1 MADNDVKITIT
12 INGETTELK
21 AAKADVEDL
30 AKNVKK
36 ADTATAGLKD
46 SFAALALKIGGV
58 AALTAAFKDLVSTG
72 FEANKSFENLQIQLT
87 GLIAAN
93 SSNVSSM
100 GRVLDAHEKWN
111 LGMAESEKI
120 LNQLNETNAKTKFTL
135 EEITG
140 AFNMFYATSAGQGSR
155 EKAVQA
161 MDSIALAAQAVGK
174 NINDLTPMMDSL
186 ATGTVIAAS
195 EMGSFMKIVGLTND
209 ELKKANENGQVY
221 DYLIEKLAKFKE
233 LSGEAGN
240 SYEVALGG
248 VKNEI
253 TEIARELT
261 KPMFETVTK
270 GLNDFGK
277 LIKDHKD
284 DIIEFGEDVFRSFQL
299 IGSGILYIGVTA
311 AKVLLAI
318 PTAILSGFDALTL
331 IIENKVN
338 TVIKNAQEAYN
349 SIAWLWDGETT
360 FGRVNFATNASSGIM
375 DAYRSVEETQAK
387 AAQAAKDLFN
397 EIKENTRAAAK
408 ETKAATKEVGE
419 SLQSLPPKIEPV
431 AKAAKKASK
440 DMSSYNNALREIAR
454 LGMSEYE
461 KKLDD
466 IEHKEKEW
474 LKVGI
479 DKKTAAKAKAKLFDT
494 LETEEAN
501 KVLKEHSNFLKEREE
516 LEKRYYEAIGEYE
529 KAWAIESK
537 KVKETIKKLNLSEE
551 DAKKYLEIQ
560 KKKYFE
566 PLTKTAKTAFSD
578 IKNSWADTVSTMSKT
593 VEDGFFDFFIGK
605 TKSLKK
611 ALKDIGT
618 NLMRDLISPYA
629 RTLAQGLAGG
639 FGSFLGGGSNLAQI
653 AADLGLKKNDRG
665 GFSGQ
670 VGGTDVE
677 LSSTGQILRGASA
690 LDKGTTNLLSSIS
703 NLKTA
708 YDTFTKGFGS
718 PFTSLG
724 GYLMNNGW
732 TASGTFFNGM
742 GAGISNLFGTGTA
755 ASSIPA
761 GMTQG
766 ITSGMG
772 GSYLGAGTNA
782 YMAGSPYYNAGA
794 ATGGALVGGA
804 VGYGIG
810 SGLDK
815 MFGANTYAPQTG
827 MVAGAAVG
835 GYAALAG
842 SLSAVPVW
850 GWIAAAV
857 VLAIG
862 GMIGKSKITDW
873 GYQVG
878 ENLNLGLMKG
888 LDSKD
893 VNNWKEKTK
902 KSWFSKSTSNQT
914 SPINDETVKMLSSYV
929 RTTST
934 LLKEFTG
941 GDFTLPARTYNKRTL
956 IDEGFGG
963 ALIAGVMQK
972 KFDKALSFGGNEGEL
987 EKTYRYWMEQAKKDK
1002 KETYEL
1008 LAEYVGKINSNI
1020 KALKLESLSSELEK
1034 MKFAK
1039 DEAIDALKT
1048 LNSGLGAL
1056 GNDFDFVGQDMAKQI
1071 EKAYREALKSD
1082 FSKES
1087 VDRHQALTQA
1097 YKQAKKAQDDYKK
1110 AIISFSQQIAQTQSS
1125 FYQAVGG
1132 DTTILALQNIYTK
1145 FRVLSGTLANDIGKE
1160 HLNEVSKLG
1169 STSDPK
1175 VWAEYFFRMS
1185 YAQMQEFLSQ
1195 GNTELRK
1202 EFLNL
1207 ITEHKN
1213 LLTANSGNE
1222 VWLKSLTGLQGVMKQ
1237 IEALKLAE
1245 KAQSTLEIQKQ
1256 QLNNL
1261 NLQKSAIEKL
1271 ASMAT
1276 KIRETVIDNTTSQIN
1291 YMLAL
1296 QRARAAYASGEYDS
1310 KAYDELNSA
1319 ITKQQQYLKDT
1330 SATYA
1335 DYHHSMLKMA
1345 NEVEGVAKGAS
1356 LQDISEQIKRLD
1368 KLLNNA
1374 NNSFESQLAALNEQ
1388 KKQLEID
1395 AQNQINTLWKLLG
1408 EGSPIAAY
1416 LQAVKDAILSGKQ
1429 APSYSGGTGSISNIA
1444 SSATTANGALLTNQ
1458 LEKDINSIYL
1468 SSIGRS
1474 VEQAGL
1480 DAWVAKARA
1489 ENLSKEQ
1496 LKAQI
1501 EQTAKN
1507 ITGSNN
1513 KSDWLEWS
1521 KKRGYKAFADGGIV
1535 TRPTRALIGE
1545 AGYNEAVIPLKD
1557 GRGVKVDMDGAIGA
1571 LAVITERIEKLV
1583 TNIERNLREV
1593 NMRQR
1598 ETNDNGAQLVR
1609 VVS

>member
-93 SSNVSSM
+93 SSNISSM

-195 EMGSFMKIVGLTND
+195 EMGSFMKIVGLTNE

-299 IGSGILYIGVTA
+299 IGSGILYIGATA

-318 PTAILSGFDALTL
+318 PTAILSGFDVLTL
-331 IIENKVN
+331 IIENKIN
-338 TVIKNAQEAYN
+338 AVIKNAQEAYN

-375 DAYRSVEETQAK
+375 EAYKSVEDTQER

-408 ETKAATKEVGE
+408 ETKAATKDVGE

-479 DKKTAAKAKAKLFDT
+479 DKKTAAKAKAKLFDI

-501 KVLKEHSNFLKEREE
+501 KVLKEHASFLKEREE
-516 LEKRYYEAIGEYE
+516 LEKKYYEAIGEYE
-529 KAWAIESK
+529 KAWSIESAK
-537 KVKETIKKLNLSEE
+537 AREKIKKLELNEE

-560 KKKYFE
+560 KKKYLE
-566 PLTKTAKTAFSD
+566 PYVKNTKAAFKD
-578 IKNSWADTVSTMSKT
+578 IKNSWADTVSSMQKT
-593 VEDGFFDFFIGK
+593 VDDGFFNFFIGK
-605 TKSLKK
+605 TKSLKT

-629 RTLAQGLAGG
+629 RVLSQGISGG
-639 FGSFLGGGSNLAQI
+639 FGAMLGGGSNLASI
-653 AADLGLKKNDRG
+653 ASNLGLAKNDSG
-665 GFSGQ
+665 GWSGS
-670 VGGTDVE
+670 VGGTTVE
-677 LSSTGQILRGASA
+677 LSSTGQILRGTSA

-718 PFTSLG
+718 PFSSIG

-732 TASGTFFNGM
+732 TSSGAFFNGM
-742 GAGISNLFGTGTA
+742 GGGVNSLFGTNSMLSGTA
-755 ASSIPA
+755 GRGAA
-761 GMTQG
+761 QAAL
-766 ITSGMG
+766 SG
-772 GSYLGAGTNA
+772 Y
-782 YMAGSPYYNAGA
+782 GSPYYSAGA

-878 ENLNLGLMKG
+878 QDLSLGLDKG
-888 LDSKD
+888 LDGG

-902 KSWFSKSTSNQT
+902 KSWFSKSVSNQT
-914 SPINDETVKMLSSYV
+914 SPIDEQTQKMLNQYV
-929 RTTST
+929 RTNSV

-941 GDFTLPARTYNKRTL
+941 GNFKLPARTYNKRTI

-963 ALIAGVMQK
+963 ALIAGVMGK
-972 KFDKALSFGGNEGEL
+972 RFDKALSFGGSEGEL

-1087 VDRHQALTQA
+1087 VDRYQALTEA
-1097 YKQAKKAQDDYKK
+1097 YKQAKKAQDDYTK

-1145 FRVLSGTLANDIGKE
+1145 FRVLSGTLAGDIGKDR
-1160 HLNEVSKLG
+1160 LNEVSKLG
-1169 STSDPK
+1169 STADPK

-1213 LLTANSGNE
+1213 LLTSNGGNE
-1222 VWLKSLTGLQGVMKQ
+1222 IWLKSLTGLQGVMKQ

-1256 QLNNL
+1256 QLANL

-1276 KIRETVIDNTTSQIN
+1276 KIRESVIDNTTAQIN

-1296 QRARAAYASGEYDS
+1296 QKAREAYASGEYDS

-1368 KLLNNA
+1368 KLLNSA
-1374 NNSFESQLAALNEQ
+1374 NNSYESQLAALNEQ

-1429 APSYSGGTGSISNIA
+1429 APAYGGGSISNIA
-1444 SSATTANGALLTNQ
+1444 TTATTANGALLTNQ

-1468 SSIGRS
+1468 STIGRS

-1545 AGYNEAVIPLKD
+1545 AGYDEAVIPLKD

-1571 LAVITERIEKLV
+1571 LTVVTERIEKLV

-1598 ETNDNGAQLVR
+1598 ESNDNGAQLVR
-1609 VVS
+1609 VIA

>member
-195 EMGSFMKIVGLTND
+195 EMGSFMKIVGLTNE

-299 IGSGILYIGVTA
+299 IGSGILYIGATA

-318 PTAILSGFDALTL
+318 PAAILSGFDVLTL
-331 IIENKVN
+331 IIENKIN
-338 TVIKNAQEAYN
+338 AVIKNAQEAYN

-375 DAYRSVEETQAK
+375 EAYKSVEDTQER

-408 ETKAATKEVGE
+408 ETKAATKDVGE

-479 DKKTAAKAKAKLFDT
+479 DKKTAAKAKAKLFDI

-501 KVLKEHSNFLKEREE
+501 KVLKEHASFLKEREE
-516 LEKRYYEAIGEYE
+516 LEKKYYEAIGEYE
-529 KAWAIESK
+529 KAWSIESAK
-537 KVKETIKKLNLSEE
+537 AREKIKKLELNEE

-560 KKKYFE
+560 KKKYLE
-566 PLTKTAKTAFSD
+566 PYVKNTKAAFKD
-578 IKNSWADTVSTMSKT
+578 IKNSWADTVSSMQKT
-593 VEDGFFDFFIGK
+593 VDDGFFNFFIGK
-605 TKSLKK
+605 TKSLKT

-629 RTLAQGLAGG
+629 RVLSQGISGG
-639 FGSFLGGGSNLAQI
+639 FGAMLGGGSNLASI
-653 AADLGLKKNDRG
+653 ASNLGLAKNDSG
-665 GFSGQ
+665 GWSGS
-670 VGGTDVE
+670 VGGTTVE
-677 LSSTGQILRGASA
+677 LSSTGQILRGTSA

-718 PFTSLG
+718 PFSSIG

-732 TASGTFFNGM
+732 TSSGAFFNGM
-742 GAGISNLFGTGTA
+742 GGGVNSLFGTNSMLSGTA
-755 ASSIPA
+755 GRGAA
-761 GMTQG
+761 QAAL
-766 ITSGMG
+766 SG
-772 GSYLGAGTNA
+772 Y
-782 YMAGSPYYNAGA
+782 GSPYYSAGA

-878 ENLNLGLMKG
+878 QDLSLGLDKG
-888 LDSKD
+888 LDGG

-902 KSWFSKSTSNQT
+902 KSWFSKSVSNQT
-914 SPINDETVKMLSSYV
+914 SPIDEQTQKMLNQYV
-929 RTTST
+929 RTNSV

-941 GDFTLPARTYNKRTL
+941 GNFKLPARTYNKRTI

-963 ALIAGVMQK
+963 ALIAGVMGK
-972 KFDKALSFGGNEGEL
+972 RFDKALSFGGSEGEL

-1087 VDRHQALTQA
+1087 VDRYQALTEA
-1097 YKQAKKAQDDYKK
+1097 YKQAKKAQDDYTK

-1145 FRVLSGTLANDIGKE
+1145 FRVLSGTLAGDIGKDR
-1160 HLNEVSKLG
+1160 LNEVSKLG
-1169 STSDPK
+1169 STADPK

-1213 LLTANSGNE
+1213 LLTSNGGNE
-1222 VWLKSLTGLQGVMKQ
+1222 IWLKSLTGLQGVMKQ

-1256 QLNNL
+1256 QLANL

-1276 KIRETVIDNTTSQIN
+1276 KIRESVIDNTTAQIN

-1296 QRARAAYASGEYDS
+1296 QKAREAYASGEYDS

-1368 KLLNNA
+1368 KLLNSA
-1374 NNSFESQLAALNEQ
+1374 NNSYESQLAALNEQ

-1429 APSYSGGTGSISNIA
+1429 APAYGGGSISNIA
-1444 SSATTANGALLTNQ
+1444 TTATTANGALLTNQ

-1468 SSIGRS
+1468 STIGRS

-1545 AGYNEAVIPLKD
+1545 AGYDEAVIPLKD

-1571 LAVITERIEKLV
+1571 LTVVTERIEKLV

-1598 ETNDNGAQLVR
+1598 ESNDNGAQLVR
-1609 VVS
+1609 VIA

>member
-318 PTAILSGFDALTL
+318 PTAILSGFDTLAL

-338 TVIKNAQEAYN
+338 AVIKNAQEAYN

-360 FGRVNFATNASSGIM
+360 FGRANFATNISSGFM
-375 DAYRSVEETQAK
+375 EAYKTVEDTQER

-408 ETKAATKEVGE
+408 ETKAATKDVGE

-501 KVLKEHSNFLKEREE
+501 KVLKEHSSFLKEREE

-578 IKNSWADTVSTMSKT
+578 VKNSWADTVSTMSKT
-593 VEDGFFDFFIGK
+593 FEDGFFDFFIGK

-618 NLMRDLISPYA
+618 NLMRDMISPYA
-629 RTLAQGLAGG
+629 RTLAQGIAGG

-718 PFTSLG
+718 PFSSIG

-732 TASGTFFNGM
+732 TSSGAFFNGM
-742 GAGISNLFGTGTA
+742 GGGVNSLFGTNSMLSGTA
-755 ASSIPA
+755 GRGAA
-761 GMTQG
+761 QAAL
-766 ITSGMG
+766 SG
-772 GSYLGAGTNA
+772 Y
-782 YMAGSPYYNAGA
+782 GSPYYSAGA

-914 SPINDETVKMLSSYV
+914 SPIDSETVKMLSSYV

-963 ALIAGVMQK
+963 ALIAGVMGR
-972 KFDKALSFGGNEGEL
+972 KFDKALSFGGSEGEL

-1048 LNSGLGAL
+1048 LNSGLGTL
-1056 GNDFDFVGQDMAKQI
+1056 NNDFDFVGQDMAKQI

-1087 VDRHQALTQA
+1087 VDRYQALTEA
-1097 YKQAKKAQDDYKK
+1097 YKQAKKAQDDYTK

-1145 FRVLSGTLANDIGKE
+1145 FRVLSGTLAGDIGKDR
-1160 HLNEVSKLG
+1160 LNEVSKLG
-1169 STSDPK
+1169 STADPK

-1213 LLTANSGNE
+1213 FLTANGGNE

-1256 QLNNL
+1256 QLANL

-1276 KIRETVIDNTTSQIN
+1276 KIRESVIDNTTAQIN

-1296 QRARAAYASGEYDS
+1296 QRARAAYTKGEYDS

-1345 NEVEGVAKGAS
+1345 NEVEDVAKGAS

-1368 KLLNNA
+1368 KLLNSA
-1374 NNSFESQLAALNEQ
+1374 NNSYESQLAALNEQ

-1444 SSATTANGALLTNQ
+1444 TTATTANGAMLTNQ

>member
-1 MADNDVKITIT
+1 M
-12 INGETTELK
+12 
-21 AAKADVEDL
+21 
-30 AKNVKK
+30 
-36 ADTATAGLKD
+36 
-46 SFAALALKIGGV
+46 
-58 AALTAAFKDLVSTG
+58 
-72 FEANKSFENLQIQLT
+72 
-87 GLIAAN
+87 
-93 SSNVSSM
+93 
-100 GRVLDAHEKWN
+100 
-111 LGMAESEKI
+111 
-120 LNQLNETNAKTKFTL
+120 
-135 EEITG
+135 
-140 AFNMFYATSAGQGSR
+140 
-155 EKAVQA
+155 
-161 MDSIALAAQAVGK
+161 
-174 NINDLTPMMDSL
+174 
-186 ATGTVIAAS
+186 
-195 EMGSFMKIVGLTND
+195 
-209 ELKKANENGQVY
+209 Y

-299 IGSGILYIGVTA
+299 IGSGILYIGATA

-318 PTAILSGFDALTL
+318 PTAILSGFDVLTL
-331 IIENKVN
+331 IIENKIN
-338 TVIKNAQEAYN
+338 AVIKNAQEAYN

-375 DAYRSVEETQAK
+375 EAYKSVEDTQER

-408 ETKAATKEVGE
+408 ETKAATKDVGE

-479 DKKTAAKAKAKLFDT
+479 DKKTAAKAKAKLFDI

-501 KVLKEHSNFLKEREE
+501 KVLKEHASFLKEREE
-516 LEKRYYEAIGEYE
+516 LEKKYYEAIGEYE

-537 KVKETIKKLNLSEE
+537 KYKEEIKKLGLTEE

-629 RTLAQGLAGG
+629 RTLAQGIAGG
-639 FGSFLGGGSNLAQI
+639 FGSFLGGGSNLAQL
-653 AADLGLKKNDRG
+653 AADLGLKKNDSG

-670 VGGTDVE
+670 VGGTEVE
-677 LSSTGQILRGASA
+677 LSSTGQILRGTSA

-718 PFTSLG
+718 PFSSIG

-732 TASGTFFNGM
+732 TSSGAFFNGM
-742 GAGISNLFGTGTA
+742 GGGVNSLFGTNSMLSGTA
-755 ASSIPA
+755 GRGAA
-761 GMTQG
+761 QAAL
-766 ITSGMG
+766 SG
-772 GSYLGAGTNA
+772 Y
-782 YMAGSPYYNAGA
+782 GSPYYSAGA

-914 SPINDETVKMLSSYV
+914 SPIDSETVKMLSSYV
-929 RTTST
+929 RTTSA

-963 ALIAGVMQK
+963 ALIAGVMGK
-972 KFDKALSFGGNEGEL
+972 RFDKALSFGGSEGEL

-1087 VDRHQALTQA
+1087 VDRYQALTEA
-1097 YKQAKKAQDDYKK
+1097 YKQAKKAQDDYTK

-1132 DTTILALQNIYTK
+1132 DTTILTLQNIYTK
-1145 FRVLSGTLANDIGKE
+1145 FRVLSGSLAGDLGKDR
-1160 HLNEVSKLG
+1160 LNEVSKLG
-1169 STSDPK
+1169 STADPK

-1202 EFLNL
+1202 E
-1207 ITEHKN
+1207 
-1213 LLTANSGNE
+1213 
-1222 VWLKSLTGLQGVMKQ
+1222 LQMAVM
-1237 IEALKLAE
+1237 
-1245 KAQSTLEIQKQ
+1245 
-1256 QLNNL
+1256 
-1261 NLQKSAIEKL
+1261 
-1271 ASMAT
+1271 
-1276 KIRETVIDNTTSQIN
+1276 RC
-1291 YMLAL
+1291 
-1296 QRARAAYASGEYDS
+1296 G
-1310 KAYDELNSA
+1310 
-1319 ITKQQQYLKDT
+1319 
-1330 SATYA
+1330 
-1335 DYHHSMLKMA
+1335 
-1345 NEVEGVAKGAS
+1345 
-1356 LQDISEQIKRLD
+1356 
-1368 KLLNNA
+1368 
-1374 NNSFESQLAALNEQ
+1374 
-1388 KKQLEID
+1388 
-1395 AQNQINTLWKLLG
+1395 
-1408 EGSPIAAY
+1408 
-1416 LQAVKDAILSGKQ
+1416 
-1429 APSYSGGTGSISNIA
+1429 
-1444 SSATTANGALLTNQ
+1444 
-1458 LEKDINSIYL
+1458 
-1468 SSIGRS
+1468 
-1474 VEQAGL
+1474 
-1480 DAWVAKARA
+1480 
-1489 ENLSKEQ
+1489 
-1496 LKAQI
+1496 
-1501 EQTAKN
+1501 
-1507 ITGSNN
+1507 
-1513 KSDWLEWS
+1513 
-1521 KKRGYKAFADGGIV
+1521 
-1535 TRPTRALIGE
+1535 
-1545 AGYNEAVIPLKD
+1545 
-1557 GRGVKVDMDGAIGA
+1557 
-1571 LAVITERIEKLV
+1571 
-1583 TNIERNLREV
+1583 
-1593 NMRQR
+1593 
-1598 ETNDNGAQLVR
+1598 
-1609 VVS
+1609 

>member
-501 KVLKEHSNFLKEREE
+501 KVLKEHSSFLKEREE

-629 RTLAQGLAGG
+629 RTLAQGIAGG

-718 PFTSLG
+718 PFSSIG

-732 TASGTFFNGM
+732 TSSGAFFNGM
-742 GAGISNLFGTGTA
+742 GGGVNSLFGTNSMLSGTA
-755 ASSIPA
+755 GRGAVQA
-761 GMTQG
+761 AL
-766 ITSGMG
+766 SG
-772 GSYLGAGTNA
+772 Y
-782 YMAGSPYYNAGA
+782 GSPYYSAGA

-914 SPINDETVKMLSSYV
+914 SPIDSETVKMLSSYV

-963 ALIAGVMQK
+963 ALIAGVMGR
-972 KFDKALSFGGNEGEL
+972 KFDKALSFGGSEGEL

-1008 LAEYVGKINSNI
+1008 LAEYVGKVNSNI

-1034 MKFAK
+1034 IKFAK

-1056 GNDFDFVGQDMAKQI
+1056 NNDFDFVGQDMAKQI

-1545 AGYNEAVIPLKD
+1545 AGYDEAVIPLKD

-1571 LAVITERIEKLV
+1571 LTVITERIEKLV

-1598 ETNDNGAQLVR
+1598 ESNDNGAQLVR

>member
-240 SYEVALGG
+240 SYEVALGV

-501 KVLKEHSNFLKEREE
+501 KVLKEHSSFLKEREE

-629 RTLAQGLAGG
+629 RTLAQGIAGG

-718 PFTSLG
+718 PFSSIG

-732 TASGTFFNGM
+732 TSSGAFFNGM
-742 GAGISNLFGTGTA
+742 GGGVNSLFGTNSMLSGTA
-755 ASSIPA
+755 GRGAVQA
-761 GMTQG
+761 AL
-766 ITSGMG
+766 SG
-772 GSYLGAGTNA
+772 Y
-782 YMAGSPYYNAGA
+782 GSPYYSAGA

-914 SPINDETVKMLSSYV
+914 SPIDSETVKMLSSYV

-963 ALIAGVMQK
+963 ALIAGVMGR
-972 KFDKALSFGGNEGEL
+972 KFDKALSFGGSEGEL

-1008 LAEYVGKINSNI
+1008 LAEYVGKVNSNI

-1034 MKFAK
+1034 IKFAK

-1056 GNDFDFVGQDMAKQI
+1056 NNDFDFVGQDMAKQI

-1087 VDRHQALTQA
+1087 VDRYQALTEA
-1097 YKQAKKAQDDYKK
+1097 YKQAQKAQDDYTK

-1125 FYQAVGG
+1125 FYQAVGS
-1132 DTTILALQNIYTK
+1132 DTTILTLQNIYTK
-1145 FRVLSGTLANDIGKE
+1145 FRVLSGSLAGDIGKDR
-1160 HLNEVSKLG
+1160 LNEVSKLG
-1169 STSDPK
+1169 STADPK

-1185 YAQMQEFLSQ
+1185 YQQMQEFLSQ
-1195 GNTELRK
+1195 GKTELRK

-1429 APSYSGGTGSISNIA
+1429 APAYGGGSISNIA
-1444 SSATTANGALLTNQ
+1444 TTATTANGALLTNQ

-1501 EQTAKN
+1501 EQTARN

-1545 AGYNEAVIPLKD
+1545 AGYDEAVIPLKD

-1598 ETNDNGAQLVR
+1598 ESNDNGAQLVR

>member
-501 KVLKEHSNFLKEREE
+501 KVLKEHSSFLKEREE

-629 RTLAQGLAGG
+629 RTLAQGIAGG

-718 PFTSLG
+718 PFSSIG

-732 TASGTFFNGM
+732 TSSGAFFNGM
-742 GAGISNLFGTGTA
+742 GGGVNSLFGTNSMLSGTA
-755 ASSIPA
+755 GRGAVQA
-761 GMTQG
+761 AL
-766 ITSGMG
+766 SG
-772 GSYLGAGTNA
+772 Y
-782 YMAGSPYYNAGA
+782 GSPYYSAGA

-914 SPINDETVKMLSSYV
+914 SPIDSETVKMLSSYV

-963 ALIAGVMQK
+963 ALIAGVMGR
-972 KFDKALSFGGNEGEL
+972 KFDKALSFGGSEGEL

-1008 LAEYVGKINSNI
+1008 LAEYVGKVNSNI

-1034 MKFAK
+1034 IKFAK

-1056 GNDFDFVGQDMAKQI
+1056 NNDFDFVGQDMAKQI

-1110 AIISFSQQIAQTQSS
+1110 ASISFSQQIAQTQSS

-1271 ASMAT
+1271 
-1276 KIRETVIDNTTSQIN
+1276 
-1291 YMLAL
+1291 
-1296 QRARAAYASGEYDS
+1296 ARAAYASGEYDS

-1545 AGYNEAVIPLKD
+1545 AGYDEAVIPLKD

-1571 LAVITERIEKLV
+1571 LTVITERIEKLV

-1598 ETNDNGAQLVR
+1598 ESNDNGAQLVR

>member
-501 KVLKEHSNFLKEREE
+501 KVLKEHSSFLKEREE

-629 RTLAQGLAGG
+629 RTLAQGIAGG

-718 PFTSLG
+718 PFSSIG

-732 TASGTFFNGM
+732 TSSGAFFNGM
-742 GAGISNLFGTGTA
+742 GGGVNSLFGTNSMLSGTA
-755 ASSIPA
+755 GRGAVQA
-761 GMTQG
+761 AL
-766 ITSGMG
+766 SG
-772 GSYLGAGTNA
+772 Y
-782 YMAGSPYYNAGA
+782 GSPYYSAGA

-914 SPINDETVKMLSSYV
+914 SPIDSETVKMLSSYV

-963 ALIAGVMQK
+963 ALIAGVMGR
-972 KFDKALSFGGNEGEL
+972 KFDKALSFGGSEGEL

-1008 LAEYVGKINSNI
+1008 LAENVGKVNSNI

-1034 MKFAK
+1034 IKFAK

-1056 GNDFDFVGQDMAKQI
+1056 NNDFDFVGQDMAKQI

-1545 AGYNEAVIPLKD
+1545 AGYDEAVIPLKD

-1571 LAVITERIEKLV
+1571 LTVITERIEKLV

-1598 ETNDNGAQLVR
+1598 ESNDNGAQLVR

>member
-93 SSNVSSM
+93 SSNISSM

-195 EMGSFMKIVGLTND
+195 EMGSFMKIVGLTNE

-221 DYLIEKLAKFKE
+221 DYLIKKLAKFKE

-299 IGSGILYIGVTA
+299 IGSGILYIGATA

-318 PTAILSGFDALTL
+318 PTAILSGFDVLTL
-331 IIENKVN
+331 IIENKIN
-338 TVIKNAQEAYN
+338 AVIKNAQEAYN

-375 DAYRSVEETQAK
+375 EAYKSVEDTQER

-408 ETKAATKEVGE
+408 ETKAATKDVGE

-479 DKKTAAKAKAKLFDT
+479 DKKTAAKAKAKLFDI

-501 KVLKEHSNFLKEREE
+501 KVLKEHASFLKEREE
-516 LEKRYYEAIGEYE
+516 LEKKYYEAIGEYE
-529 KAWAIESK
+529 KAWSIESAK
-537 KVKETIKKLNLSEE
+537 AREKIKKLELNEE

-560 KKKYFE
+560 KKKYLE
-566 PLTKTAKTAFSD
+566 PYVKNTKAAFKD
-578 IKNSWADTVSTMSKT
+578 IKNSWADTVSSMQKT
-593 VEDGFFDFFIGK
+593 VDDGFFNFFIGK
-605 TKSLKK
+605 TKSLKT
-611 ALKDIGT
+611 ALKDMGT

-629 RTLAQGLAGG
+629 RVLSQGISGG
-639 FGSFLGGGSNLAQI
+639 FGAMLGGGSNLASI
-653 AADLGLKKNDRG
+653 ASNLGLAKNDSG
-665 GFSGQ
+665 GWSGS
-670 VGGTDVE
+670 VGGTTVE

-718 PFTSLG
+718 PFSSIG

-732 TASGTFFNGM
+732 TSSGAFFNGM
-742 GAGISNLFGTGTA
+742 GGGVNSLFGTNSMLSGTA
-755 ASSIPA
+755 GRGAA
-761 GMTQG
+761 QAAL
-766 ITSGMG
+766 SG
-772 GSYLGAGTNA
+772 Y
-782 YMAGSPYYNAGA
+782 GSPYYSAGA

-878 ENLNLGLMKG
+878 QDLSLGLDKG
-888 LDSKD
+888 LDGG

-902 KSWFSKSTSNQT
+902 KSWFSKSVSNQT
-914 SPINDETVKMLSSYV
+914 SPIDEQTQKMLNQYV
-929 RTTST
+929 RTNSV

-941 GDFTLPARTYNKRTL
+941 GNFKLPARTYNKRTI

-963 ALIAGVMQK
+963 ALIAGVMGK
-972 KFDKALSFGGNEGEL
+972 RFDKALSFGGSEGEL

-1087 VDRHQALTQA
+1087 VDRYQALTEA
-1097 YKQAKKAQDDYKK
+1097 YKQAKKAQDDYTK

-1145 FRVLSGTLANDIGKE
+1145 FRVLSGTLAGDIGKDR
-1160 HLNEVSKLG
+1160 LNEVSKLG
-1169 STSDPK
+1169 STADPK

-1213 LLTANSGNE
+1213 LLTSNGGNE
-1222 VWLKSLTGLQGVMKQ
+1222 IWLKSLTGLQGVMKQ

-1256 QLNNL
+1256 QLANL

-1276 KIRETVIDNTTSQIN
+1276 KIRESVIDNTTAQIN

-1296 QRARAAYASGEYDS
+1296 QKAREAYASGEYDS

-1368 KLLNNA
+1368 KLLNSA
-1374 NNSFESQLAALNEQ
+1374 NNSYESQLAALNEQ

-1429 APSYSGGTGSISNIA
+1429 APAYGGGSISNIA
-1444 SSATTANGALLTNQ
+1444 TTATTANGALLTNQ

-1468 SSIGRS
+1468 STIGRS

-1545 AGYNEAVIPLKD
+1545 AGYDEAVIPLKD

-1598 ETNDNGAQLVR
+1598 ESNDNGAQLVR
-1609 VVS
+1609 VIA